1 MKEDRTGGGGG
12 GFFGRG
18 ARSESLFDPLAR
30 RFHCSNQSQSSA
42 SPVGS
47 WG

>member
-1 MKEDRTGGGGG
+1 MRGDRTGGVSGGG
-12 GFFGRG
+12 RF
-18 ARSESLFDPLAR
+18 ESLFDPLAR

-47 WG
+47 